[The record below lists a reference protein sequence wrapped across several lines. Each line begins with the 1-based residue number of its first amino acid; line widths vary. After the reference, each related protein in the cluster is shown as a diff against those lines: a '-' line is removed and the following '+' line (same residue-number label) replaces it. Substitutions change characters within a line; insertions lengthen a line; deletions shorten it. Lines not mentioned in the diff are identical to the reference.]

1 MTTNNPNGKNIKLSE
16 GEMELLQ
23 LLWQLGPS
31 SLSVVHQ
38 NYGRKIG
45 YTTIQ
50 TRLNRMVD
58 KGVVAKSDDYPT
70 LYSAAVE
77 TEDASARYFEL
88 IRKVCGDNIAPLV
101 SHLAKGRRLSQ
112 DEITMLKQVIAEH
125 ESEAKNE

>member
-1 MTTNNPNGKNIKLSE
+1 MSSNNSGQNVKLSE

-50 TRLNRMVD
+50 TRLNRMVG
-58 KGVVAKSDDYPT
+58 KGVVVKSDDYPS
-70 LYSAAVE
+70 LYSAVVE
-77 TEDASARYFEL
+77 AEDASARYFEL
-88 IRKVCGDNIAPLV
+88 IRKVCGNNIAPLV
-101 SHLAKGRRLSQ
+101 SHLATGRRLSP
-112 DEITMLKQVIAEH
+112 DEIAMLKQVIAEH
-125 ESEAKNE
+125 ESEGPHE